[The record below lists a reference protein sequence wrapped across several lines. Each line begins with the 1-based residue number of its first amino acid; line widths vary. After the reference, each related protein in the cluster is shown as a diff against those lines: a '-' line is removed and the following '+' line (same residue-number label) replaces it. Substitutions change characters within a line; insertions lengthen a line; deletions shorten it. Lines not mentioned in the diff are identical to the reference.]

1 MHQTSNQALTLENIP
16 DPDVHWNVW
25 SRFAHTVNGYELQ
38 AGFKPCADLAN
49 GGEAKTLPDL
59 RCNLLFEARQD
70 QYSGG
75 LSTDESWIR
84 ELLGLIRQKV
94 EARELQ

>member
-49 GGEAKTLPDL
+49 GGEAKTLTEL
-59 RCNLLFEARQD
+59 RCSLFFEARRGRN
-70 QYSGG
+70 SGG
-75 LSTDESWIR
+75 LSTDESLIR
-84 ELLGLIRQKV
+84 ELLKAIRQKV
-94 EARELQ
+94 KAGELD